1 MKNNIDLSVIIP
13 VHSIADQNFDNLLHS
28 ALMSIE
34 NNETHPSKVIIVRC
48 SCDEVREVLNK
59 LDTSK
64 YSFNI
69 EVIENTEGKQFQKQI
84 NFAAKQVTTKYFSFL
99 EFDDEFS
106 VKWLD
111 NVKTYTEAY
120 PDIDMFLPIITDV
133 TSDNNFVGL
142 TNEAAWAFNFSDT
155 LGQIDHDVLLEYP
168 NINPDGMV
176 IKTEVFKT
184 IGGYKPSIKLTF
196 NYEFLLRFTN
206 TGRNIMVIPKMGY
219 KHTNMRPG
227 SLFWE
232 YKNSVDESF
241 RIQPSEAH
249 FWMETAKKE
258 YFFNEDRDITY
269 VEEAIISE

>member
-1 MKNNIDLSVIIP
+1 MKSNIDLTVVIP
-13 VHSIADQNFDNLLHS
+13 VHSVADQNFDQLLHS

-34 NNETHPSKVIIVRC
+34 NNEIHPSNVIIVRC

-64 YSFNI
+64 YSFKI
-69 EVIENTEGKQFQKQI
+69 DVIENTEGKQFQKQI
-84 NFAAKQVTTKYFSFL
+84 NFAVRQITTNYFSFL

-106 VKWLD
+106 VKWLT
-111 NVKTYTEAY
+111 NVKNYTEAY
-120 PDIDMFLPIITDV
+120 PDTDMFLPIITDV
-133 TSDNNFVGL
+133 TSDNNFVGF
-142 TNEAAWAFNFSDT
+142 TNEAAWAFNFSET
-155 LGQIDHDVLLEYP
+155 LGQIDHEVLLEYP

-206 TGRNIMVIPKMGY
+206 SGRNIMVIPKMGY

-232 YKNSVDESF
+232 YKNSIDESF
-241 RIQPSEAH
+241 RIQPDEAK
-249 FWMETAKKE
+249 FWMDTAKKE
-258 YFFNEDRDITY
+258 YFFSEDRDITY
-269 VEEAIISE
+269 AEEVIVNE

>member
-13 VHSIADQNFDNLLHS
+13 VHSIADQNFDTLLHS

-34 NNETHPSKVIIVRC
+34 NNEIHPSKVIIVRC
-48 SCDEVREVLNK
+48 SCGEVREVLDK

-64 YSFNI
+64 YTFNLEI
-69 EVIENTEGKQFQKQI
+69 IENTEGKQFQKQI

-106 VKWLD
+106 IKWLT
-111 NVKTYTEAY
+111 NVKKYTEAY
-120 PDIDMFLPIITDV
+120 PDVDMFLPIITDV

-155 LGQIDHDVLLEYP
+155 LGHIDHDVLLEYP

-206 TGRNIMVIPKMGY
+206 SGRNIMVIPKMGY

-232 YKNSVDESF
+232 YKNSEDESF
-241 RIQPSEAH
+241 RIQPNEAK

-258 YFFNEDRDITY
+258 YFFSEDRDITY